1 MVEHSTDNRATEDR
15 NLYRLPNTKEQHM
28 SKGSRPRP
36 YSVTQR
42 EYDTRWDAIFGRD
55 LNEVKEW
62 FDQGRERARQLDEE
76 ARLEDEEFERIQRAN
91 KSTTK

>member
-15 NLYRLPNTKEQHM
+15 NLYMLPNTNDQHM

-55 LNEVKEW
+55 LNEDKL
-62 FDQGRERARQLDEE
+62 AREE
-76 ARLEDEEFERIQRAN
+76 AELEDEEFERIQRVN

>member
-15 NLYRLPNTKEQHM
+15 YLYRLPNTKEQHM

-55 LNEVKEW
+55 LKE
-62 FDQGRERARQLDEE
+62 DKLAREE
-76 ARLEDEEFERIQRAN
+76 AELEDEEFERIQRVN

>member
-28 SKGSRPRP
+28 SKVSKPRP
-36 YSVTQR
+36 YSVTQT
-42 EYDTRWDAIFGRD
+42 EYDARWDAIFGRD
-55 LNEVKEW
+55 LNEDKLA
-62 FDQGRERARQLDEE
+62 REDAQ
-76 ARLEDEEFERIQRAN
+76 LEDEEFERIQRAN